1 MSAPSPRLAAGDQPA
16 AEALTD
22 VFKAIE
28 PAELDKHEAVLAY
41 WLSIRGNRELPPLR
55 DLDPLEI
62 SGAASNSVLLELIGG
77 GEDAEI
83 RHVGEQLK
91 SGGEVERI
99 GSAPR
104 PSILAS
110 IARKLSIVA
119 ISRNFLAFEDEF
131 STNGSTTR
139 CWVTLL
145 PLSAAGAW
153 VDYVYAYVTFET
165 EAGETAKKVKEE
177 AVVEEPQA
185 EAAAPEAKDV
195 LDLQPEAEEI
205 VEESVETVGEN
216 FEPAAEAVE
225 AEDEVTPVEEA
236 VTEAPEPA
244 AGPAKKAG
252 FSFDA
257 LASAVGF
264 YGRQAVKVEPV
275 MPTTAKA
282 KAKAEPEQEEVAPA
296 LEEEVEPVE
305 ELAESAEE
313 LVAPE
318 AEEVAPVADDI
329 LDLTAEDEAVSFQA
343 EEAPPPQEVAVEA
356 PEEFEPA
363 AEHEPH
369 QPSKASEGTLQSKLT
384 EVRAKADE
392 ARAAKLRAN
401 AALYDGL
408 SAAYDFALDAEDAPE
423 EYLRIVEGA
432 GLKIQLRAPM
442 RPVVKLAFDGMCD
455 DSTIAQLEAVL
466 AWAID
471 QDLPRGTL
479 GQKIE
484 EAGGIG
490 PILTGMAKAA

>member
-91 SGGEVERI
+91 SGEDVERI
-99 GSAPR
+99 ANAPR

-110 IARKLSIVA
+110 IARKLSIIA

-131 STNGSTTR
+131 SANGSTTR

-185 EAAAPEAKDV
+185 EAAAPEAEDV
-195 LDLQPEAEEI
+195 LDLQPEAVPEEI
-205 VEESVETVGEN
+205 VEEPLENVE
-216 FEPAAEAVE
+216 EPLEPVAEAVE
-225 AEDEVTPVEEA
+225 ADDEVMPVEEA
-236 VTEAPEPA
+236 VTEVPEQVADSP
-244 AGPAKKAG
+244 KKAG

-275 MPTTAKA
+275 MPATAKA
-282 KAKAEPEQEEVAPA
+282 KSKADQPK
-296 LEEEVEPVE
+296 
-305 ELAESAEE
+305 
-313 LVAPE
+313 
-318 AEEVAPVADDI
+318 EEVAPV
-329 LDLTAEDEAVSFQA
+329 T
-343 EEAPPPQEVAVEA
+343 EEP
-356 PEEFEPA
+356 
-363 AEHEPH
+363 
-369 QPSKASEGTLQSKLT
+369 
-384 EVRAKADE
+384 
-392 ARAAKLRAN
+392 
-401 AALYDGL
+401 
-408 SAAYDFALDAEDAPE
+408 
-423 EYLRIVEGA
+423 
-432 GLKIQLRAPM
+432 
-442 RPVVKLAFDGMCD
+442 
-455 DSTIAQLEAVL
+455 
-466 AWAID
+466 
-471 QDLPRGTL
+471 
-479 GQKIE
+479 
-484 EAGGIG
+484 
-490 PILTGMAKAA
+490 